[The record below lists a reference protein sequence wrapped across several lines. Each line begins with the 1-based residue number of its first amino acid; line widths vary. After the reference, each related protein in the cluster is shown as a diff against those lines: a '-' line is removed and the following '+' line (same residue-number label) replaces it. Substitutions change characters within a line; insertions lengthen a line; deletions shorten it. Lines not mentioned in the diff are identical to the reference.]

1 MILKAL
7 TILQDTVFDIF
18 KNLFI
23 DVKNL
28 IIQYL
33 VYILAV
39 IALILLYL
47 VLTRVVFR
55 GSVYQ
60 TKRRGAICTLTMA
73 GEERSLEYL
82 ERFEEMKGIDIQVIE
97 YLRKNQSVPQRK
109 LENTFGSAPLKR
121 LIEKGMI
128 KVT

>member
-1 MILKAL
+1 MILNAL

-23 DVKNL
+23 DVKNI

-55 GSVYQ
+55 GSVYR
-60 TKRRGAICTLTMA
+60 TERKGAICTLTMA

-82 ERFEEMKGIDIQVIE
+82 ERFEGMKGIDIQVIE
-97 YLRKNQSVPQRK
+97 YLRKNQSIPQRK
-109 LENTFGSAPLKR
+109 LEKTFGSAPVKR
-121 LIEKGMI
+121 LIEMGLI